1 MNLPP
6 CISFLESYLTSLQSQ
21 KKELQKQ
28 YKRDDYAKID
38 KRYQEVVRRKLQ
50 VEAMIENEQLSEE
63 AYKAGLVALKKIDAE
78 LIGAY
83 KLC

>member
-1 MNLPP
+1 M
-6 CISFLESYLTSLQSQ
+6 SSLQSQ

-63 AYKAGLVALKKIDAE
+63 AYRAGLVALKKIDA
-78 LIGAY
+78 
-83 KLC
+83 